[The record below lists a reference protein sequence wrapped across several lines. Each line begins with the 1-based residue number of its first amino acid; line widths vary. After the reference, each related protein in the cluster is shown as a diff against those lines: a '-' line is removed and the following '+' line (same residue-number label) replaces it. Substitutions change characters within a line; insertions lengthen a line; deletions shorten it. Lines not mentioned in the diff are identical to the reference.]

1 MHIGT
6 FSIRLLILA
15 IFQFVAYWNFCV
27 KPWRYVLLEII
38 QIIHWINSLKCKF
51 VISLW
56 IRSVKKF
63 FLYSLISFYLEA
75 VKLRCKKRST
85 NYIRQN
91 LLQIYYLFIISV
103 FVVLLKR
110 FYFFCKF
117 AIQKVWNVKKLIL
130 IIFKNKLF
138 HVIYSLS

>member
-1 MHIGT
+1 MKVCIAGNNT
-6 FSIRLLILA
+6 DYTLNQFIEVQIRY
-15 IFQFVAYWNFCV
+15 IFMNSKCE
-27 KPWRYVLLEII
+27 EI
-38 QIIHWINSLKCKF
+38 
-51 VISLW
+51 
-56 IRSVKKF
+56 

-110 FYFFCKF
+110 FYFFANLQYKKF
-117 AIQKVWNVKKLIL
+117 EM
-130 IIFKNKLF
+130 
-138 HVIYSLS
+138 